1 MHGLLDVAF
10 TLARGHERRVRAWP
24 SPAHIG
30 FTTHKSPTVGRV
42 SRRDEKVN
50 RKNLTLAQRPLTR

>member
-10 TLARGHERRVRAWP
+10 TLAPGHERQARAWP

-30 FTTHKSPTVGRV
+30 FTMRKSQKSPTVGRV

-50 RKNLTLAQRPLTR
+50 RKNVTLA